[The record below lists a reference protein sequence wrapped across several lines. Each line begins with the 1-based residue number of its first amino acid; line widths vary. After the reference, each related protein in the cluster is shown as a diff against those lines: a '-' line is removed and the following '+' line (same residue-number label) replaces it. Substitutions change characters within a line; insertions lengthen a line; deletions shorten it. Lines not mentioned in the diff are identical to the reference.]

1 MFRARRYRVLLVFA
15 AAFILAVLHFAR
27 SRDWAD
33 TIIETPAIHYPDTAA
48 YPKSQSAPAAKP
60 IPGVP
65 VEKGSNRFAPAE
77 PDYNS
82 FGSHSSEN
90 LKPPTISEAPLKE
103 DTKNSASSS
112 GAGSY
117 NNAQEKVPSK
127 GTANGLKNTGSIS
140 SDVSSGN
147 ERPPVSSDSSLSDS
161 SSALLEEIDFEG
173 SGRVATKHEPGA
185 PTTRWRKFPERFPV
199 SSAELIKLPKTYAKS
214 MPKLQAKFKDEATAD
229 KQERLQQLS
238 TIKAEFK
245 HAWEGYKKIAMGHD
259 EIKPLSAAFE
269 DPFNG
274 WGATLVDSL
283 DTLWIMEMKEE
294 FSEAVDAIKKID
306 FMTSARE
313 DIPMFETV
321 IRYLGG
327 LLGAYD
333 ISAQRYDVLLEK
345 AEELAEIL
353 IGAFD
358 TPNRMP
364 VLYYRWTPDHVVR
377 PHRASSKAGLA
388 EIGSMSLEFTRLAQ
402 LTQQDKY
409 YDAIAR
415 ITNELEGL
423 QDQTSIPGLWPMKVN
438 AQGCAKYKAYQQIN
452 PGNSINK
459 EEPRAQE
466 LLVETPTETQNST
479 TTTVAHKHYA
489 APTDLNSYLNLIS
502 RDALMDDFAEAEPA
516 NYHKSSSSGNLNIEA
531 EADQP
536 KCNGGLLMPNAYRD
550 NKYTMGGMADS
561 TYEYLPKEYLLLGG
575 ANDQYKKMY
584 TKAIDAARKNLLF
597 TPMVKG
603 ERDIRFMGSTTSLDL
618 GKKTTDVQ
626 SLLMYESHHL
636 TCFVGG
642 MVAVGAKAF
651 GIDGDMDLAAKLTD
665 GCAWAYE
672 STTTGIMPERF
683 RMLPCG
689 KDRACEWDQTR
700 YDDEVK
706 RYGPVR
712 DSAAEAQFRSGEST
726 YGQRVKM
733 VSDPKSESGASDN
746 GMAVPLPMPG
756 SLNPHDRDPEVYK
769 RDGFGVG
776 REAKTS
782 AIPAPASTPGA
793 VSDLEN
799 RDAPRAPQ
807 SGSSLSQTDR
817 DYHLPAGM
825 VSIASPD
832 YYLRPEA
839 IESIFIMYRLTG
851 DDAWRRKGWKMF
863 EAVSKYTR
871 TELANAAI
879 VDVMSSKPVK
889 KDTMESFWL
898 AETLKYFYLLFSDPS
913 VVDLDKYVL
922 NTEAHPFQRPIGV

>member
-15 AAFILAVLHFAR
+15 AAFILATLHFAR
-27 SRDWAD
+27 SRDWTD
-33 TIIETPAIHYPDTAA
+33 TIIETPEIHYPDTAA
-48 YPKSQSAPAAKP
+48 NPNSQSAPDANP
-60 IPGVP
+60 IPGAP
-65 VEKGSNRFAPAE
+65 VLDKGSGRFAPAE

-90 LKPPTISEAPLKE
+90 VSPPTISKAPLKE
-103 DTKNSASSS
+103 DTKSSSSSS
-112 GAGSY
+112 GAGSH
-117 NNAQEKVPSK
+117 NNAQEK
-127 GTANGLKNTGSIS
+127 GTAEGLKNTGSTP
-140 SDVSSGN
+140 SDASSGLM
-147 ERPPVSSDSSLSDS
+147 RPPVSSDSN
-161 SSALLEEIDFEG
+161 SALLEEIDFGG
-173 SGRVATKHEPGA
+173 SGRVATKHAESGT

-229 KQERLQQLS
+229 KQERMQQLS

-245 HAWEGYKKIAMGHD
+245 HAWDGYKKVAMGHD

-283 DTLWIMEMKEE
+283 DTLWIMEMKDE

-306 FMTSARE
+306 FATSARE

-402 LTQQDKY
+402 LTQEDKY

-438 AQGCAKYKAYQQIN
+438 AQGCAKYKTSQQN
-452 PGNSINK
+452 NRGNSPNK

-466 LLVETPTETQNST
+466 PLVETPTETQNST

-489 APTDLNSYLNLIS
+489 APTDLDSYLNLIS
-502 RDALMDDFAEAEPA
+502 RDALMDDFAESEPA
-516 NYHKSSSSGNLNIEA
+516 NYHKSSSSGNSDEA
-531 EADQP
+531 EAAQP
-536 KCNGGLLMPNAYRD
+536 KCDGGLLMPNAYRD

-597 TPMVKG
+597 APMVKG
-603 ERDIRFMGSTTSLDL
+603 ERDIRFMGSTSGLDL
-618 GKKTTDVQ
+618 GKGNADIQ
-626 SLLMYESHHL
+626 SMLMYESHHL

-665 GCAWAYE
+665 GCVWAYE

-733 VSDPKSESGASDN
+733 VSDPKSESVASDS
-746 GMAVPLPMPG
+746 GVAVPLPMPG

-769 RDGFGVG
+769 RDEFAVG
-776 REAKTS
+776 REASTS
-782 AIPAPASTPGA
+782 AIPTPAPTPGA
-793 VSDLEN
+793 
-799 RDAPRAPQ
+799 
-807 SGSSLSQTDR
+807 SGSSSSKTDS

-851 DDAWRRKGWKMF
+851 DDVWRQKGWKMF

-879 VDVMSSKPVK
+879 TDVMSSKPVQ

-913 VVDLDKYVL
+913 VVDLDKFVL
-922 NTEAHPFQRPIGV
+922 NTEAHPLQRPVGL